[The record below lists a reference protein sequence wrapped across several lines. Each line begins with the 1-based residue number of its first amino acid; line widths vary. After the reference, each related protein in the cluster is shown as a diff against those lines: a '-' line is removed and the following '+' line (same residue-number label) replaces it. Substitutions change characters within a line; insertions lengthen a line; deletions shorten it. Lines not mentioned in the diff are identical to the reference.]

1 MSQAQVAV
9 AADNAHGLKK
19 HEIRVSTVVFM
30 IFCLVAA
37 GCYGIEEMIP
47 ECGPGLTIIM
57 LCVLPFVWGLPF
69 GLVASELG
77 SVRPQEGGYYKW
89 VQEALGEFWGF
100 QAGWWRTISIYIDN
114 TSYVILAG
122 GYAATVW
129 DMNIG
134 GEFALKFCMIAI
146 FTLVNIRGVK
156 DVGWVSTVLSILVM
170 VAFGIVALCGFLNWG
185 GDAVTSQTVSFRI
198 TPEPAEG
205 LSDWFFYIAGGI
217 SIGMWM
223 YSGYE
228 SMSTIAGEVANPQV
242 IPKGTLVTIP
252 LIMAVYI
259 LPTTAGLGSLGMWE
273 DWGTDGD
280 SVGYADVVSHFW
292 GPAWGIVFVIVAIL
306 AQCSIYNTYIASGSR
321 GFFALADDH
330 LTPPVMV
337 KVDKKFGVPY
347 IAVLSVGIFNLIFC
361 MFPFGFIIV
370 LDVALLLS
378 SYIMVYISA
387 MILRH
392 RIPEEEYIFRIPGGN
407 GLLKVICI
415 VPICVAVF
423 AFFVNGSDYYT
434 GGMLGIIS
442 GPILYFIWR
451 RMYGGL
457 SKKDPEAFVC
467 NPRTGL
473 AVGDTRRISF
483 LLLIVTVMNIVA
495 LVFEPWYEG
504 WGTEDA
510 WESGDYFD
518 GILEAVDVDTIV
530 GTVKIVLWVMT
541 IVCAI
546 ACILIY
552 LLSKKVEPSMEEQK
566 AAFKKSCDSIS
577 ARHNKELEDMIREEE
592 VAEAAD
598 AIERAAAAAEEE
610 GPDK

>member
-1 MSQAQVAV
+1 METAE
-9 AADNAHGLKK
+9 HGLKK
-19 HEIRVSTVVFM
+19 TNIKVSTVVFM

-129 DMNIG
+129 DMGLG
-134 GEFALKFCMIAI
+134 GEFALKFAMIAI
-146 FTLVNIRGVK
+146 FTIVNIRGVK
-156 DVGWVSTVLSILVM
+156 EVGSVSTVLSLLVM
-170 VAFGIVALCGFLNWG
+170 AALAVVAICGFVNWG
-185 GDAVTSQTVSFRI
+185 GDATTAETISFRI

-228 SMSTIAGEVANPQV
+228 SMSTLAGEVANPQV
-242 IPKGTLVTIP
+242 IPKGTLITVP
-252 LIMAVYI
+252 LIMATYI
-259 LPTTAGLGSLGMWE
+259 LPTTAGLGSLGMW
-273 DWGTDGD
+273 DSWGTDGD

-292 GPAWGIVFVIVAIL
+292 GPAWGIIFVVVAIL
-306 AQCSIYNTYIASGSR
+306 AQCSIYNTYITSGSR
-321 GFFALADDH
+321 GFFALADDN
-330 LTPPVMV
+330 LTPKMMV
-337 KVDKKFGVPY
+337 KCSDRGVPY
-347 IAVLSVGIFNLIFC
+347 VSVLSVGIFNLIFC
-361 MFPFGFIIV
+361 MFPFGFIII
-370 LDVALLLS
+370 LDVALLLA
-378 SYIMVYISA
+378 SYIMVYISCI
-387 MILRH
+387 ILRH
-392 RIPEEEYIFRIPGGN
+392 KIPKEDYGFRIPGGM
-407 GLLKVICI
+407 GFLKVLCI
-415 VPICVAVF
+415 VPICVAIF
-423 AFFVNGSDYYT
+423 AFFVNGSDYYM
-434 GGMLGIIS
+434 GGMIGIVS
-442 GPILYFIWR
+442 GPVLYFIWR

-457 SKKDPEAFVC
+457 SAKNPEVFIM
-467 NPRTGL
+467 NPKTKL

-483 LLLIVTVMNIVA
+483 LFLIVTVMNVVA

-504 WGTEDA
+504 WGTDDA

-518 GILEAVDVDTIV
+518 GILEGANVDTIV
-530 GTVKIVLWVMT
+530 GSIQIILWVLT
-541 IVCAI
+541 IVCAL
-546 ACILIY
+546 ACIILY
-552 LLSKKVEPSMEEQK
+552 LLSKKVEPSKEECD
-566 AAFKKSCDSIS
+566 AAFKKSCDYLSDKFN
-577 ARHNKELEDMIREEE
+577 AELESGM
-592 VAEAAD
+592 
-598 AIERAAAAAEEE
+598 
-610 GPDK
+610 DKE

>member
-1 MSQAQVAV
+1 MSELQQAAV
-9 AADNAHGLKK
+9 QTTNHGLKK
-19 HEIRVSTVVFM
+19 HEIKVSTVVFM

-129 DMNIG
+129 DMNLA
-134 GEFALKFCMIAI
+134 GEFALKFCMIGI
-146 FTLVNIRGVK
+146 FTLINIRGVK
-156 DVGWVSTVLSILVM
+156 DVGIVSTMLSIFVM
-170 VAFGIVALCGFLNWG
+170 VAFGVVALCGFMNWG
-185 GDAVTSQTVSFRI
+185 GDAETAATVSFQL

-205 LSDWFFYIAGGI
+205 VVDWFFYIAGGI

-228 SMSTIAGEVANPQV
+228 SMSTIAGEVSNPQV

-259 LPTTAGLGSLGMWE
+259 LPTTAGLGSIGQW
-273 DWGTDGD
+273 DNWGTEPGT
-280 SVGYADVVSHFW
+280 VGYADVVSHFW
-292 GPAWGIVFVIVAIL
+292 GPVWGIIFVAVAVL
-306 AQCSIYNTYIASGSR
+306 ANCSIYNTYIASGSR
-321 GFFALADDH
+321 GFFALADDN
-330 LTPPVMV
+330 LTPKIMV
-337 KVDKKFGVPY
+337 KCDKKYGVPY
-347 IAVLSVGIFNLIFC
+347 VAVLSVGIFNLLFC

-370 LDVALLLS
+370 LDVALLLA
-378 SYIMVYISA
+378 SYIMVYISVI
-387 MILRH
+387 ILRR
-392 RIPEEEYIFRIPGGN
+392 RIPEEDYLFRIPGGN
-407 GLLKVICI
+407 GFLWVLCI
-415 VPICVAVF
+415 VPICVALF
-423 AFFVNGSDYYT
+423 AFFVNGSDYYM
-434 GGMLGIIS
+434 GGMVGILT
-442 GPILYFIWR
+442 GPVLYFIWR

-457 SKKDPEAFVC
+457 SKKDPVHFPKNEK
-467 NPRTGL
+467 TGL
-473 AVGDTRRISF
+473 AIGDTRRISF
-483 LLLIVTVMNIVA
+483 LLLIVTIMNFIA
-495 LVFEPWYEG
+495 LAFEPWYEG

-518 GILEAVDVDTIV
+518 GILEAVNVDTIV
-530 GTVKIVLWVMT
+530 GTIRIILWVMT

-546 ACILIY
+546 ACIVIY
-552 LLSKKVEPSMEEQK
+552 MLSKKVEPSREECRKSFEMSSK
-566 AAFKKSCDSIS
+566 AIS
-577 ARHNKELEDMIREEE
+577 DKFNRELEEMNRE
-592 VAEAAD
+592 
-598 AIERAAAAAEEE
+598 
-610 GPDK
+610 